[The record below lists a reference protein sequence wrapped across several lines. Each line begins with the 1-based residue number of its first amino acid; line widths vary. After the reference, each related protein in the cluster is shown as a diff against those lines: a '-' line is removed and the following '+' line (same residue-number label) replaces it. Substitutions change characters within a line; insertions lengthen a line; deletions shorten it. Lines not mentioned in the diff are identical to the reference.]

1 MKRESQYQLTLGVI
15 EQFRKAGI
23 KNDELKTLIGSVF
36 FSSAEVVRAVKAVVP
51 LTSQQG
57 LKVVEYTLQN
67 SLVINAEKLSSIDEH
82 FLSTQQLE
90 ALKQLEGE
98 KYKYSWQLG
107 NALAQKSKEWE
118 LRGDG
123 LKNKLKD
130 REIKRKL
137 AYLYRL
143 FKEEEK

>member
-1 MKRESQYQLTLGVI
+1 M
-15 EQFRKAGI
+15 
-23 KNDELKTLIGSVF
+23 
-36 FSSAEVVRAVKAVVP
+36 
-51 LTSQQG
+51 
-57 LKVVEYTLQN
+57 
-67 SLVINAEKLSSIDEH
+67 
-82 FLSTQQLE
+82 
-90 ALKQLEGE
+90 KQLEGE
-98 KYKYSWQLG
+98 KYKYSWQLE
-107 NALAQKSKEWE
+107 NALAKISKEWE

>member
-1 MKRESQYQLTLGVI
+1 M
-15 EQFRKAGI
+15 
-23 KNDELKTLIGSVF
+23 
-36 FSSAEVVRAVKAVVP
+36 
-51 LTSQQG
+51 
-57 LKVVEYTLQN
+57 KVVEYSLQN
-67 SLVINAEKLSSIDEH
+67 SLVINAEKLSVIDRH
-82 FLSTQQLE
+82 FLSTQQLK
-90 ALKQLEGE
+90 ALKLLEGE
-98 KYKYSWQLG
+98 KYIYSWQLG

>member
-1 MKRESQYQLTLGVI
+1 MCIRDRINT
-15 EQFRKAGI
+15 
-23 KNDELKTLIGSVF
+23 DELDTLTGSVF
-36 FSSAEVVRAVKAVVP
+36 FSSAEVVRAVKTVVS
-51 LTSQQG
+51 LSSQQG
-57 LKVVEYTLQN
+57 LKVVEYSLQN
-67 SLVINAEKLSSIDEH
+67 SLVINAEKLSAIDEH

-90 ALKQLEGE
+90 ALKQLEGK

-118 LRGDG
+118 MRGDG

-143 FKEEEK
+143 FKEEGK